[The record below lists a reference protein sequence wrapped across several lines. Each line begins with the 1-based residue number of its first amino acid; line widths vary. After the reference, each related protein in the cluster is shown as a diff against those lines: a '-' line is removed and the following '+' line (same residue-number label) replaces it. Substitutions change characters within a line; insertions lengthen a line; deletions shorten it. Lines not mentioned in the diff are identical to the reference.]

1 MPWQQFKAGRCA
13 TKSRQRWMPASRKNA
28 GSLPLLTASARA
40 AFLSRERAGEIF
52 RSPVP
57 TDPRARLSPAGT
69 STPSTLPGRSE
80 LCPAAAHT
88 KACVWPKAVVPH
100 GRAARREDMG
110 GKNLQSV
117 FVPTWNESSTCGGA
131 APGSISLFLCT
142 IARGPEERFPSSCAR
157 CCLQPG
163 SGEEF
168 WTQTL
173 FKKKKKIVSK
183 AIFTYWKIS
192 I

>member
-28 GSLPLLTASARA
+28 GSLPLLTASAPA
-40 AFLSRERAGEIF
+40 AFLSQERAGEIF

-69 STPSTLPGRSE
+69 STPSALPGRSE

-88 KACVWPKAVVPH
+88 KACVWPKAAVPH

-110 GKNLQSV
+110 RKNLQSK
-117 FVPTWNESSTCGGA
+117 FLFLPGMKA
-131 APGSISLFLCT
+131 APAEGQHRAAFLYFSAPLQEAQRRGFQAAVLVAVCSQGQERSFGHKPSL
-142 IARGPEERFPSSCAR
+142 
-157 CCLQPG
+157 
-163 SGEEF
+163 
-168 WTQTL
+168 
-173 FKKKKKIVSK
+173 KKKKK
-183 AIFTYWKIS
+183 
-192 I
+192 